1 MSTFSREGHHTSY
14 RILFGIAKVVIFL
27 IITRF
32 INRNFTFVY
41 RVEKAQQL
49 KWAKNWHSDFI
60 LLWIAF
66 RFCIFV
72 LWTQFATSTKPSS
85 KSCELLSDFVY
96 SFFEHNNSSSTRHSA
111 AVVNCFQIL
120 YIRSLNTMTSPNI
133 HTTLCC
139 ELLSDFV
146 YSFFEHNWFSVSTMP
161 PPLWIA
167 FRFCIFVLWTQ
178 SRPLP
183 RLLRHSCELLSDF
196 VYSFFE
202 HNALYSFFFCDLVVN
217 CFQILYIRSLNT
229 IVRALLRPPDG
240 LWIAFRFCIF
250 VLWTQYCPVHR
261 ALSYSCELLSDF
273 VYSFFE
279 HNACHFLDL
288 AEEVVNCFQILYI
301 RSLNTITVTTVT
313 TSQ

>member
-1 MSTFSREGHHTSY
+1 M
-14 RILFGIAKVVIFL
+14 FGIAKVVIFL

-49 KWAKNWHSDFI
+49 KWAKNLHSDFI

-229 IVRALLRPPDG
+229 I
-240 LWIAFRFCIF
+240 F
-250 VLWTQYCPVHR
+250 VLFNGC
-261 ALSYSCELLSDF
+261 AASCELLSDF

-279 HNACHFLDL
+279 HNETVSHTSSSS
-288 AEEVVNCFQILYI
+288 VVNCFQILYI
-301 RSLNTITVTTVT
+301 RSLNTIEDKEVHNRRGCELLSDFVY
-313 TSQ
+313 SFFEHND